1 MKEDKNTPR
10 PGTIL
15 SADVTVNH
23 SKDVRDFYKKVI
35 GWEHSDYKR
44 GNFTDYFMTTVD
56 GQPVAG
62 ICQRNGSLAD
72 LPPVWLVYFGV
83 QDLKASLEE
92 CRNLGG
98 KVLSEPQ
105 GAGRGS
111 YAIIEYPAG
120 AICALSQI

>member
-1 MKEDKNTPR
+1 MNDDQNSIR
-10 PGTIL
+10 PSTIL

-23 SKDVRDFYKKVI
+23 AEDVRDFYKKVI

-44 GNFTDYFMTTVD
+44 GDFTDYFMTTTD

-62 ICQRNGSLAD
+62 ICQRAGSLAD
-72 LPPVWLVYFGV
+72 LPLVWLVYFGV

-92 CRNLGG
+92 CRKLGG

>member
-1 MKEDKNTPR
+1 MEEDQNTFC

-23 SKDVRDFYKKVI
+23 SEAVRDFYKKVI

-44 GNFTDYFMTTVD
+44 GNYTDYFMTTTD

-62 ICQRNGSLAD
+62 ICQRAGSLAD

-83 QDLKASLEE
+83 KDLKASLEE

-98 KVLSEPQ
+98 KVLSDPQ
-105 GAGRGS
+105 GEGRGS

>member
-1 MKEDKNTPR
+1 MKEDQNFFR

-15 SADVTVNH
+15 SADVTVNQ
-23 SKDVRDFYKKVI
+23 SEVVRDFYKKVI
-35 GWEHSDYKR
+35 GWEHSEYKR
-44 GNFTDYFMTTVD
+44 GDSTDYFMTTTD

-62 ICQRNGSLAD
+62 ICQRAGSLAD

-83 QDLKASLEE
+83 KDLPASLEE

-98 KVLSEPQ
+98 KVLTEPQ
-105 GAGRGS
+105 GEGRGS
-111 YAIIEYPAG
+111 YAVIEYPVG

>member
-1 MKEDKNTPR
+1 MKENQNSIP

-15 SADVTVNH
+15 SADVTVDD
-23 SKDVRDFYKKVI
+23 SEEVRDFYKKVI

-44 GNFTDYFMTTVD
+44 GDYTDYFMTTPD

-62 ICQRNGSLAD
+62 ICQKAGSLTN

-83 QDLKASLEE
+83 KDLKASLEE
-92 CRNLGG
+92 CRKLGG
-98 KVLSEPQ
+98 KVLTEPL
-105 GAGRGS
+105 GEGSGS
-111 YAIIEYPAG
+111 YAVIEYPVG

>member
-1 MKEDKNTPR
+1 MKEDQNTFR
-10 PGTIL
+10 SGTIL
-15 SADVTVNH
+15 SADVTVDH
-23 SKDVRDFYKKVI
+23 SEAVRDFYKKVI

-44 GNFTDYFMTTVD
+44 GNYTDYFMTTTD

-62 ICQRNGSLAD
+62 ICQRAGSLAN

-83 QDLKASLEE
+83 KDIKVSLEE

-98 KVLSEPQ
+98 KVLFEPQ
-105 GAGRGS
+105 GEGCVS
-111 YAIIEYPAG
+111 YAIIEYPVG

>member
-1 MKEDKNTPR
+1 MKEDQNPFK

-15 SADVTVNH
+15 SADVTVH
-23 SKDVRDFYKKVI
+23 QSEAVRDFYKKVI
-35 GWEHSDYKR
+35 GWEHSEYKR
-44 GNFTDYFMTTVD
+44 GDYTDYFMTTTD

-62 ICQRNGSLAD
+62 ICQKAGSLAN

-83 QDLKASLEE
+83 KDLQESLEE
-92 CRNLGG
+92 CRKLGG

-105 GAGRGS
+105 GEGYGS
-111 YAIIEYPAG
+111 YAIIEYPPG